1 VHNVEIPYNNLLK
14 EFLRQCVV
22 EGWSEKLKDQ
32 ADEGCNLSG
41 RIRVNKVIGNINI
54 SPGRS
59 YQAGS
64 RNFQDLVP
72 YLRDDGNPH
81 DFSHMIHEFFF
92 MADDEYN
99 PGKAKIGKEMK
110 QRMGIAENPL
120 DGVEAKVNQV
130 CRVLNLFTHMITD
143 DKGGIHVSVFPQT
156 RINTIPHAG
165 W

>member
-1 VHNVEIPYNNLLK
+1 MAQLANVLW
-14 EFLRQCVV
+14 QCVE

-32 ADEGCNLSG
+32 ADEGCNVSG

-59 YQAGS
+59 FQSGS
-64 RNFQDLVP
+64 RSYHDLVP

-81 DFSHMIHEFFF
+81 DFTHTIHEFFF

-99 PGKAKIGKEMK
+99 PNKAKIGKDMK

-120 DGVEAKVNQV
+120 DGVEVKV
-130 CRVLNLFTHMITD
+130 
-143 DKGGIHVSVFPQT
+143 
-156 RINTIPHAG
+156 
-165 W
+165 